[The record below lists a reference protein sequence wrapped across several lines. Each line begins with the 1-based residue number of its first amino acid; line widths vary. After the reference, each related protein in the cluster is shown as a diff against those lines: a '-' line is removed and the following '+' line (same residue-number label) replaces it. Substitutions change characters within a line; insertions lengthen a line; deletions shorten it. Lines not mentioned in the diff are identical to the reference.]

1 MDFIEERE
9 ELASFMRR
17 LYERRLTTS
26 TGGNASL
33 RLDGGRMLIT
43 PSGMDKGATR
53 PGDLIVMR
61 IDGGPPE
68 GDSKPSMESGLHA
81 AIYMKR
87 PDVRS
92 VMHAHPVFATA
103 FCSTGGKIRFDL
115 TAESRAVL
123 GEPAF
128 VPYAMMGS
136 PALAEAVSAAM
147 LGADAALMGNHG
159 VVAVGG
165 SPAEAFNRIELVEDA
180 AKITFIVK
188 LLGPGKALSEDEKKL
203 VDTLF
208 GKNRPAG

>member
-1 MDFIEERE
+1 MDFTEERE

-33 RLDGGRMLIT
+33 MLGGGRMLIT
-43 PSGMDKGATR
+43 PSGMDKCTTR

-61 IDGGPPE
+61 IGEGPPE
-68 GDSKPSMESGLHA
+68 GDLKPSMESGLHA

-103 FCSTGGKIRFDL
+103 FCSTGGTIRFDL
-115 TAESRAVL
+115 TAESRAIL

-159 VVAVGG
+159 VVAVGH

-188 LLGPGKALSEDEKKL
+188 LLGPGKALSDDEKRL
-203 VDTLF
+203 VDALF
-208 GKNRPAG
+208 GKNRPAR

>member
-1 MDFIEERE
+1 MDFTEERE

-43 PSGMDKGATR
+43 QSGMDKGATR
-53 PGDLIVMR
+53 PGDLVVMR
-61 IDGGPPE
+61 IGGGPPG

-81 AIYMKR
+81 AVYMKR

-103 FCSTGGKIRFDL
+103 FCSTGGRIRFDL

-136 PALAEAVSAAM
+136 PALAEAVSDAM
-147 LGADAALMGNHG
+147 LGADTVLMGNHG
-159 VVAVGG
+159 VVAAGG

-180 AKITFIVK
+180 AKITFMVGFSGGGRT
-188 LLGPGKALSEDEKKL
+188 LTGDEL
-203 VDTLF
+203 NLIDALF
-208 GKNRPAG
+208 GKNRPAR

>member
-1 MDFIEERE
+1 MDFTEERE

-33 RLDGGRMLIT
+33 MLGGGRMLIT
-43 PSGMDKGATR
+43 PSGMDKCTTR

-61 IDGGPPE
+61 IGEGPPE
-68 GDSKPSMESGLHA
+68 GDLKPSMESGLHA

-92 VMHAHPVFATA
+92 VMHAHPVCATA
-103 FCSTGGKIRFDL
+103 FCSTGGTIRFDL
-115 TAESRAVL
+115 TAESRAIL

-159 VVAVGG
+159 VVAVGH

-180 AKITFIVK
+180 AKITFIVGFSGGGRP
-188 LLGPGKALSEDEKKL
+188 LTGDEL
-203 VDTLF
+203 NLIDALF
-208 GKNRPAG
+208 GKNRPAR